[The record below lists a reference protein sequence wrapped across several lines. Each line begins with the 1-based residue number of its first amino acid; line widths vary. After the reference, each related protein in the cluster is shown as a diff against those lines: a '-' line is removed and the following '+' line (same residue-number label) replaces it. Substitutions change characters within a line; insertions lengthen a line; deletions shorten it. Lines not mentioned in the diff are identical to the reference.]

1 MATPKK
7 PVLGRNLSDIGI
19 NKGAG
24 LGALLKAA
32 SPQGTQNSAVNE
44 VDLKLIDVNPFQPR
58 TEFDEDALNELA
70 ESIKQLGLVTPVTLR
85 KLDNGRYQIIAG
97 ERRCRASKIAGL
109 SAIPAYIRTA
119 DDQAMLELALVENIQ
134 REDLDPI
141 EIAISYQR
149 LIDECNLT
157 QENLGDRVGKK
168 RSTVTN
174 FLRLLKLP
182 DEIKLGLRKGL
193 ISMGHAK
200 ALLSIDDVNDQNFLF
215 ERILNERLSVREVEE
230 IASEMKEANNPDKK
244 KKQKTKK
251 KDNTYAE
258 LESKLNSFF
267 ESKVKFSRTDKGNG
281 KIVIA
286 FKNDQDLERIIS
298 LFDKLKSL

>member
-1 MATPKK
+1 MEN
-7 PVLGRNLSDIGI
+7 VLGIK
-19 NKGAG
+19 KGEG
-24 LGALLKAA
+24 LGALLKSA
-32 SPQGTQNSAVNE
+32 PQQGSQNPAINDI
-44 VDLKLIDVNPFQPR
+44 DLSLIDVNPFQPR
-58 TEFDEDALNELA
+58 TEFDEEALNELA
-70 ESIKQLGLVTPVTLR
+70 ESIKQLGIITPVTLR
-85 KLDNGRYQIIAG
+85 KMDNGRYQIISG
-97 ERRCRASKIAGL
+97 ERRCRASKMAGL
-109 SAIPAYIRTA
+109 KAIPAYIRTA

-141 EIAISYQR
+141 EIAISLQR

-157 QENLGDRVGKK
+157 QESLGDRVGKK

-182 DEIKLGLRKGL
+182 DEIKLGLRKRL
-193 ISMGHAK
+193 ITMGHAK
-200 ALLSIDDVNDQNFLF
+200 ALLSIDDADDQKYLF
-215 ERILNERLSVREVEE
+215 ERIMSEGLSVREVEE
-230 IASEMKEANNPDKK
+230 IASEMKEGNPDKK
-244 KKQKTKK
+244 KQKKTKK

-267 ESKVKFSRTDKGNG
+267 ESKVKFNRTDKGNG

-286 FKNDQDLERIIS
+286 FKDDQDLERIIS